1 MSRRIGAT
9 ARKRAPTGALL
20 ALLALSGVARAQQDP
35 AAAHA
40 RGVAFLVEHQNADGS
55 WGTFAS
61 TRTSEIYLGTVASL
75 RAFEQ
80 ATSALCVL
88 ALQEPARKDPAA
100 RAALTRGLEH
110 LLTTPPALRAQGD
123 TFYDTWTHTF
133 LVEALA
139 ALSHD
144 PAYAAREEAI
154 VAVLRREVELLLARQ
169 GADGGWGY
177 YDFAWALSHPSGRE
191 STSFLTGAALLA
203 LHAAA
208 EVGVTVAPA
217 VIEGGLRCLERLRL
231 PDGAYIYGT
240 YLQQHPRHLANR
252 AKGSLGR
259 SQPCELAL
267 WFHGR
272 PAVSPDVLR
281 AGVERLR
288 EQHHFLAIGRGRPM
302 PHEAWYYTAGYYVLF
317 GRYYAARAIA
327 TLSPDARQELSGWL
341 AATTAGD
348 QDADGSWIDFPLY
361 GFHKAYGTAFALLT
375 LQALHADEPSTDDR
389 E

>member
-1 MSRRIGAT
+1 LAVL
-9 ARKRAPTGALL
+9 AL
-20 ALLALSGVARAQQDP
+20 ALLAPTAARAQEDP
-35 AAAHA
+35 AAAHT

-61 TRTSEIYLGTVASL
+61 TRTNEIYLGTVASL
-75 RAFEQ
+75 RAFSQ

-88 ALQEPARKDPAA
+88 ALQAPARSDPAA

-110 LLTTPPALRAQGD
+110 LITTPPALRAQGD
-123 TFYDTWTHTF
+123 TFYDTWTHTY

-144 PAYAAREEAI
+144 QAYADREDAI
-154 VAVLRREVELLLARQ
+154 VAVLQREVDLLLARQ

-177 YDFAWALSHPSGRE
+177 YDFGWALSRPSGHE

-203 LHAAA
+203 LQAAA
-208 EVGVTVAPA
+208 EVGVAAPPEA
-217 VIEGGLRCLERLRL
+217 LEAGLRCLERLRN
-231 PDGAYIYGT
+231 PDGSYVYGT
-240 YLQQHPRHLANR
+240 YLLQHPVHLANR

-259 SQPCELAL
+259 SQPCDLAL

-272 PAVSPDVLR
+272 PAASPDVLL

-288 EQHHFLAIGRGRPM
+288 EQHHFLAIGRGRPL

-317 GRYYAARAIA
+317 GRYYAARALA
-327 TLSPDARQELSGWL
+327 TLSPDARADLSRWL
-341 AATTAGD
+341 VATTVGD
-348 QDADGSWIDFPLY
+348 QDADGSWLDFPLY
-361 GFHKAYGTAFALLT
+361 GFHRAYGTAFALLT
-375 LQALHADEPSTDDR
+375 LQALHADTSAE
-389 E
+389 